1 LIRRSKELK
10 KLLPI
15 AIFIVLAAGAVY
27 FLVFVG
33 DSTPSSNQDQ
43 VAEVTESET
52 IETQQ
57 PNIDDSKK
65 YTTAQV
71 AEKNTAQECWTII
84 NGKVYDLTS
93 YIPSHPGGDDILR
106 ACGTDGTTLFED
118 RTTNDGQ
125 VVGGGGSH
133 SSSAK
138 AALDSLQIGSLQD

>member
-1 LIRRSKELK
+1 MK
-10 KLLPI
+10 KLIPI
-15 AIFIVLAAGAVY
+15 ALFVILAAVAAY
-27 FLVFVG
+27 FLVFAG
-33 DSTPSSNQDQ
+33 DSTPAANQDQ
-43 VAEVTESET
+43 VAETTESET

-57 PNIDDSKK
+57 PSIDDSTK
-65 YTTAQV
+65 YTAAQV

-93 YIPSHPGGDDILR
+93 YIPRHPGGDDILR

-138 AALDSLQIGSLQD
+138 AALEGLQIGSLQD